1 MSVSSVRNIHSTEK
15 INNPSDLPPSSSS
28 SASNSIGKSNKYIPR
43 PPVKDTVSLGVNT
56 RDFYDDTIE
65 KEKNRGSYLQEF
77 LAETLGT
84 FLLVLLGDGAVAQ
97 VVLGKAARQDEFF
110 GGFLNISVGYGLA
123 LMVGICVSGG
133 VSGGHLNPA
142 VTLAMAALGKVKA
155 IKVPVYWA
163 GQYLGAFIASIVV
176 WAVYYDAISM
186 VETQVSA
193 VNSYSTATRGI
204 FSSYPFFGTDKVGF
218 LSLGVDQVVGTAIL
232 VIIIVSVTDDKNMKI
247 KSSMVPLLI
256 GLGLTAI
263 HLSFGLNSGAA
274 INPARDFSPRLLSFI
289 AGWNSAFEVSCGSN
303 VNCFEYWFL
312 IPWLLP
318 HFGGV
323 AGAMVY
329 KFMVGIHLQ

>member
-1 MSVSSVRNIHSTEK
+1 M
-15 INNPSDLPPSSSS
+15 
-28 SASNSIGKSNKYIPR
+28 
-43 PPVKDTVSLGVNT
+43 
-56 RDFYDDTIE
+56 
-65 KEKNRGSYLQEF
+65 
-77 LAETLGT
+77 
-84 FLLVLLGDGAVAQ
+84 
-97 VVLGKAARQDEFF
+97 
-110 GGFLNISVGYGLA
+110 
-123 LMVGICVSGG
+123 
-133 VSGGHLNPA
+133 
-142 VTLAMAALGKVKA
+142 
-155 IKVPVYWA
+155 
-163 GQYLGAFIASIVV
+163 
-176 WAVYYDAISM
+176 
-186 VETQVSA
+186 
-193 VNSYSTATRGI
+193 
-204 FSSYPFFGTDKVGF
+204 GF

-289 AGWNSAFEVSCGSN
+289 AGWNSAFEVRRPMKASATLILFFYTQVSCGSN

-329 KFMVGIHLQ
+329 NFMVGIHLQ